1 MRISRI
7 YVDHFGAPTGWYE
20 QTTFDLC
27 DTVTNEPGDACINLE
42 NGGGKT
48 SILSYIFSCF
58 DPRLD
63 HWLQFLQKKTHAF
76 KDYFARDGRPS
87 FMIVEAIMPPKT
99 TGGAEYPLI
108 IGQSVVVKESADRA
122 SEVER
127 RFFTFEA
134 TAGLRWE
141 DLPVPDVSMAPVKTM
156 QEFLGWVQQAYRLS
170 GGDFYIT
177 QNQGE
182 WMAHLEERRMID
194 LELLKMQVEFNRRE
208 GGSADGFLSF
218 STERDL
224 VSKLLNLSMNKDQTA
239 ELRNMVGQAV
249 DNLKSKPRL
258 EEKLR
263 QFGNLQQ
270 VMVPFSETA
279 VQMVGAT
286 AALKNIDQQAVNV
299 TSAMQRKLIE
309 TETEVKKNQES
320 IADAEKFADKLLED
334 GAAAYSD
341 HVAITGLVLKRE
353 EEVASKDLSDV
364 AKGIA
369 HDELHLK
376 NLMAALARREIVA
389 ITASIHD
396 LEVKKEAATQ
406 ELKPLEEE
414 CARNGSMLRHKL
426 EQEIAKLN
434 ESIRQLVLKRDA
446 AWEHVTQ
453 IDQAIKELNKTST
466 ALSQEQGTLE
476 GTIFAAQKIFD
487 GLISSQLVLPTDI
500 DGAHSALDRFV
511 VEIEEQEALL
521 KELKAGHSEK
531 TLALN
536 ELRQASIQANQTL
549 SGAKNGQEPLKKYL
563 GDHELALEKL
573 QTNQLLIEMVQ
584 GVCDPRSLVLVG
596 DVEKLIEQTRAE
608 ISKKAIRLDQLEGE
622 RESIVQTGLSGRNTD
637 VELVIDALSK
647 AGVRSAR
654 AANTYVAD
662 LRHDAN
668 EARDL
673 VLSDPSRYLGV
684 NVASEEWGKALSLV
698 PALQLELAAPV
709 TLAVASL
716 APANADAERMVF
728 GPVNDAAF
736 NREAAQVALATFEA
750 TIAQVNAERDEF
762 VKRDALAQAV
772 LNQLKLFQA
781 NYSHQQVVSAEVELE
796 GLKEL
801 TAQAAEL
808 IENLS
813 NQITDVDQSIAAI
826 TPRIEQLPIKISTL
840 KNGKAQLLNYL
851 DNWLGSALQAE
862 SSLKEILAKLSSIAD
877 QLHELE
883 TTKAE
888 KAVEASKYSTQE
900 NSLRPSVVL
909 LRTEHDQVVRHSP
922 DFEITDASQMHS
934 LESLRSRYSQVMA
947 LLSTEEKDRLGLI
960 GHLLDA
966 KRQELEKAER
976 NYRQEFQDVDDE
988 VVKSLM
994 PLEVD
999 SEIAG
1004 VRNRLAELVKARQE
1018 KQELHS
1024 DAKSAIKE
1032 YWRSREKIEPSDE
1045 MLGLADDDLRIAAS
1059 NRLSFHEDQKAQRE
1073 TALEQISTQKANNAK
1088 LRQALADLR
1097 SNLKNL
1103 DAAFDRKTLVAQEV
1117 VLSDD
1122 VGEMVTEI
1130 IRKLRVR
1137 EEEVA
1142 KVRAAANKAYQAVI
1156 RIVGTS
1162 EFRAAEGQIAEM
1174 FAAEDLDRACADN
1187 EHISAMIA
1195 DRVSA
1200 LQGTLDGMVPD
1211 FERCVTEIY
1220 NQVASAT
1227 SMLKHAMSITMPIG
1241 TPYVSGRSILKMS
1254 SNLQGM
1260 STDQRK
1266 GEIAQYLNRL
1276 IETTLIPE
1284 TGSEITTQCLLLFT
1298 PRETF
1303 GLQILKMEENT
1314 EFQYQPVNNMKS
1326 SGGQGTVM
1334 AMFLYMLVSHLR
1346 VDTAAKAMRGGGG
1359 PLLLDNPFAN
1369 VQTRALIDAQRML
1382 AESMKIQ
1389 LICLTANA
1397 DPNIIEGF
1405 HRVLRL
1411 RKAGVQK
1418 NSHRTLIE
1426 MVKATFKDE
1435 VAA

>member
-76 KDYFARDGRPS
+76 KDYFSRDGRPS
-87 FMIVEAIMPPKT
+87 FMIVEAIMPSKT
-99 TGGAEYPLI
+99 AGGAEYPLI

-194 LELLKMQVEFNRRE
+194 LELLKMQVDFNRRE

-270 VMVPFSETA
+270 VMVPFSDTA

-299 TSAMQRKLIE
+299 ASAMQRKLIE
-309 TETEVKKNQES
+309 TDTEVKKNQQS
-320 IADAEKFADKLLED
+320 IEDDEKFAAKLLED
-334 GAAAYSD
+334 GSAAYSD

-353 EEVASKDLSDV
+353 EEAASKDLSDV
-364 AKGIA
+364 VKGIA

-376 NLMAALARREIVA
+376 NLMAALARREIAA

-396 LEVKKEAATQ
+396 LEVKKDAATQ
-406 ELKPLEEE
+406 ELRPLEEE

-426 EQEIAKLN
+426 EQEIEKLN
-434 ESIRQLVLKRDA
+434 ESIRQLVIKRDA
-446 AWEHVTQ
+446 AREHVTQ

-466 ALSQEQGTLE
+466 ALSQEQGALE
-476 GTIFAAQKIFD
+476 GTINAAQKIFD

-511 VEIEEQEALL
+511 ADIEEQEALL
-521 KELKAGHSEK
+521 KELKASRSEK
-531 TLALN
+531 TVALD
-536 ELRQASIQANQTL
+536 ELRQASMQANQTL
-549 SGAKNGQEPLKKYL
+549 SSAKNGQEPLTKYL
-563 GDHELALEKL
+563 VEHENALEKL
-573 QTNQLLIEMVQ
+573 QTNQLLVDMAQ

-622 RESIVQTGLSGRNTD
+622 RESIVETGLSGRNTD

-662 LRHDAN
+662 LRHNAD
-668 EARDL
+668 EARAL
-673 VLSDPSRYLGV
+673 VLSDPGRFLGV

-698 PALQLELAAPV
+698 PALHLELAAPV

-716 APANADAERMVF
+716 TPASADAERMVLR
-728 GPVNDAAF
+728 PVNDAAF
-736 NREAAQVALATFEA
+736 NREAAQAALAAFEV

-762 VKRDALAQAV
+762 VKRDALAQTV
-772 LNQLKLFQA
+772 LNQLRLFQA
-781 NYSHQQVVSAEVELE
+781 TYSHQQVVSAEGELE
-796 GLKEL
+796 SLKEL
-801 TAQAAEL
+801 AAQSAEL
-808 IENLS
+808 VENLS
-813 NQITDVDQSIAAI
+813 NQIDSIEQSIADI
-826 TPRIEQLPIKISTL
+826 TPQIEQLPIKIATL

-851 DNWLGSALQAE
+851 DNWLGPALQAE

-877 QLHELE
+877 QIHEQE
-883 TTKAE
+883 MTKAE
-888 KAVEASKYSTQE
+888 KTTEFSHFSTQE
-900 NSLRPSVVL
+900 NNLRPGVVL

-922 DFEITDASQMHS
+922 DFEVSGASQVS
-934 LESLRSRYSQVMA
+934 LDSLRSRYSQAMT

-960 GHLLDA
+960 GHLLEA
-966 KRQELEKAER
+966 KRQDLEKSER
-976 NYRQEFQDVDDE
+976 NYRQEFPDVDDE

-999 SEIAG
+999 SEIVG
-1004 VRNRLAELVKARQE
+1004 VRNRLEELSRARQE
-1018 KQELHS
+1018 KLELHS

-1045 MLGLADDDLRIAAS
+1045 MLVLADDDLRIAAS
-1059 NRLSFHEDQKAQRE
+1059 NRLTFHEEQKAQRE
-1073 TALEQISTQKANNAK
+1073 TALEQISIKKGNNAK

-1103 DAAFDRKTLVAQEV
+1103 DAAFDRKALVAQEV
-1117 VLSDD
+1117 VLADD

-1142 KVRAAANKAYQAVI
+1142 KLRAAANKAYQAVI
-1156 RIVGTS
+1156 RIVGTT

-1174 FAAEDLDRACADN
+1174 FASEDLDRACADN

-1200 LQGTLDGMVPD
+1200 LQGTLNGMVPD

-1276 IETTLIPE
+1276 IETSLIPE
-1284 TGSEITTQCLLLFT
+1284 TGSEIITQCLLLFT

-1397 DPNIIEGF
+1397 DPNIIDGF

-1435 VAA
+1435 DAA

>member
-194 LELLKMQVEFNRRE
+194 LELLKMQVDFNRRE

-270 VMVPFSETA
+270 VMVPFSDTA

-299 TSAMQRKLIE
+299 ASAMQRKLIE
-309 TETEVKKNQES
+309 TDTEVKKNQQS
-320 IADAEKFADKLLED
+320 IEDDEKFADKLLED
-334 GAAAYSD
+334 GSAAYSD

-353 EEVASKDLSDV
+353 EEAASKDLSDV
-364 AKGIA
+364 VKGIA
-369 HDELHLK
+369 HDDLHLK
-376 NLMAALARREIVA
+376 NLMAALARREIAA

-396 LEVKKEAATQ
+396 LEVKKDDATQ

-426 EQEIAKLN
+426 KQEIEKLN
-434 ESIRQLVLKRDA
+434 ESIRQLVVKREA
-446 AWEHVTQ
+446 AREHVTQ

-466 ALSQEQGTLE
+466 ALSQDQGALE
-476 GTIFAAQKIFD
+476 GTINAAQKIFD

-511 VEIEEQEALL
+511 ADIGEQEALL
-521 KELKAGHSEK
+521 KELKASRSEK
-531 TLALN
+531 TVALD
-536 ELRQASIQANQTL
+536 ELRQASMQANQTL
-549 SGAKNGQEPLKKYL
+549 SSAKNGQEPLTKYL
-563 GDHELALEKL
+563 SEHELALEKL
-573 QTNQLLIEMVQ
+573 QTNQLLVDMAQ

-622 RESIVQTGLSGRNTD
+622 RESIVETGLSGRNTD

-662 LRHDAN
+662 LRHDAD
-668 EARDL
+668 EARAL
-673 VLSDPSRYLGV
+673 VLSDPGRFLGV

-698 PALQLELAAPV
+698 PALHLELAAPV

-716 APANADAERMVF
+716 TPASADAERMVLR
-728 GPVNDAAF
+728 PVNDATF
-736 NREAAQVALATFEA
+736 NREAAQAALAAFEA
-750 TIAQVNAERDEF
+750 TIAQVNAERDAF
-762 VKRDALAQAV
+762 VKRDALAQTV
-772 LNQLKLFQA
+772 LNQLRIFQA
-781 NYSHQQVVSAEVELE
+781 TYSHQQVVSAEGELE
-796 GLKEL
+796 SLKEL
-801 TAQAAEL
+801 AAQAAEL
-808 IENLS
+808 VENIS
-813 NQITDVDQSIAAI
+813 NQIDSIEQSIADI
-826 TPRIEQLPIKISTL
+826 TPQIEQLPIKIATL

-877 QLHELE
+877 QIQEQE
-883 TTKAE
+883 MTKAE
-888 KAVEASKYSTQE
+888 KTNEFSHFSTQE
-900 NSLRPSVVL
+900 NNLRPGVVL

-922 DFEITDASQMHS
+922 DFEVSGASQVS
-934 LESLRSRYSQVMA
+934 LDSLRSRYSQAMA

-960 GHLLDA
+960 GHLLEA
-966 KRQELEKAER
+966 KRQDLEKSER
-976 NYRQEFQDVDDE
+976 NYRQEFPDVDDE

-994 PLEVD
+994 PLEVG
-999 SEIAG
+999 SEIVG
-1004 VRNRLAELVKARQE
+1004 VRNRLAELSSARQE
-1018 KQELHS
+1018 KLELHS

-1045 MLGLADDDLRIAAS
+1045 MLVLADDDLRLAAS
-1059 NRLSFHEDQKAQRE
+1059 NLLTFHEEQKAQRE
-1073 TALEQISTQKANNAK
+1073 TALEQISAKKGNNAK
-1088 LRQALADLR
+1088 MRQTLADLR

-1103 DAAFDRKTLVAQEV
+1103 DAALDRKALVAHEV
-1117 VLSDD
+1117 VLADD

-1142 KVRAAANKAYQAVI
+1142 KLRAAANKAYQAVI
-1156 RIVGTS
+1156 RIVGTT

-1174 FAAEDLDRACADN
+1174 FASEDLDRACADN

-1200 LQGTLDGMVPD
+1200 LQGTLNGMVPD
-1211 FERCVTEIY
+1211 FEHCVTEIY

-1276 IETTLIPE
+1276 IETSLIPE
-1284 TGSEITTQCLLLFT
+1284 TGSEIITQCLLLFT

-1435 VAA
+1435 DAA